1 MQEFERAITVEDW
14 KHFNSY
20 ARRVRSF
27 DLATTLDSERREK
40 ISDNILYTL
49 ALSRPTLSILPNLDE
64 LTINGGRGGLWLRS
78 VGLFLRPELSAIKIC
93 RTGDEQ
99 LIQVLF
105 GQIAERS
112 NRLTKLVIDL
122 PSSNT
127 HDVGYLDEFESMM
140 TSLHRLRYLYL
151 PSHMMT
157 FLVSLTLETLPD
169 LAVLYSSPPTSQRN
183 MDFTSSATDL
193 KMDFTVSGC
202 IFTSLRTLRL
212 QDPLVEIASKV
223 SSFHSFA
230 PKLETF
236 DIDVV
241 SRESE
246 MTLQLFLDSLVK
258 SCPNIQTLRFH
269 LPLFMTNSYHT
280 KAQDVIT
287 FATFAAIAKWKALKC
302 FSLSFHQRVDISDH
316 ELVYL
321 LSECKNLRH
330 LDLNCEPWSFGRT
343 ALTLGFLSLLPATC
357 QLETLSVYVDATRLD
372 ELPYDSPRL
381 GNLKKLCLGTS
392 NVEEINRVAL
402 YLSGILPDHCVL
414 DVDPRLPINN
424 PSNPIVSESCDRRKK
439 WESVKNLLPLLF
451 EARSLERQSVMEA
464 LKAGKY

>member
-1 MQEFERAITVEDW
+1 M
-14 KHFNSY
+14 
-20 ARRVRSF
+20 RSF
-27 DLATTLDSERREK
+27 DLATTLKSERRQK
-40 ISDNILYTL
+40 ISDDILYTL

-64 LTINGGRGGLWLRS
+64 LTINGSRGAIWLRS
-78 VGLFLRPELSAIKIC
+78 VGLFLRPELSTIKIC
-93 RTGDEQ
+93 RTDDEQ
-99 LIQVLF
+99 LTHVLF

-112 NRLTKLVIDL
+112 NRLTKLIIDL
-122 PSSNT
+122 SSSDHLVNNI
-127 HDVGYLDEFESMM
+127 DEFESMM
-140 TSLHRLRYLYL
+140 SRLHRLRYLYI

-157 FLVSLTLETLPD
+157 SLVLLTLETLPD
-169 LAVLYSSPPTSQRN
+169 LVVVYSSPPTSQLN
-183 MDFTSSATDL
+183 MDFRVANL
-193 KMDFTVSGC
+193 EMNMIVPGC
-202 IFTSLRTLRL
+202 IFTSLCTLRL
-212 QDPLVEIASKV
+212 QGLLVEIANIA
-223 SSFHSFA
+223 SSCHGFA

-236 DIDVV
+236 DIDIIAK
-241 SRESE
+241 ESE
-246 MTLQLFLDSLVK
+246 MTLQLFLDSLAK
-258 SCPNIQTLRFH
+258 SCPNIQTLRLH
-269 LPLFMTNSYHT
+269 LPHFMANSYHT
-280 KAQDVIT
+280 TPGDVIT
-287 FATFAAIAKWKALKC
+287 YGTLAAITKWKALKC

-372 ELPYDSPRL
+372 ELPYNSPRL

-402 YLSGILPDHCVL
+402 YLSGILPEHCVL